1 MRSEGGH
8 QAPLLELRDVT
19 RIHRAADGGFAFHVP
34 ELTVAAGEHVVV
46 VGQSGSGKS
55 TLLDLVALLAAP
67 DTAGRFILDPG
78 DGPMDVA
85 ALWAKG
91 DRNSLT
97 RLRARYVGY
106 VLQTGGLLPYL
117 SVREN
122 ILLARRLLGLAV
134 PGPLANLAAAVG
146 LANLLDRLPAQLSV
160 GQRQRAAVARAL
172 AHEPRLLLAD
182 EPTAALDPGLA
193 GQVME
198 ALLAASA
205 SIGAAL
211 VLVTHDMA
219 LATRVGGRILRCE
232 VDPPGGPARG
242 VLHG

>member
-1 MRSEGGH
+1 
-8 QAPLLELRDVT
+8 
-19 RIHRAADGGFAFHVP
+19 
-34 ELTVAAGEHVVV
+34 VAAGERVVV

-67 DTAGRFILDPG
+67 DTAGHFILDPG

-97 RLRARYVGY
+97 RLRARNVGY

-146 LANLLDRLPAQLSV
+146 LTNLLDRLPAQLSV

-198 ALLAASA
+198 ALLSA
-205 SIGAAL
+205 TANIGAAL

-219 LATRVGGRILRCE
+219 LATRVGGRTLRCE

-242 VLHG
+242 VLRG